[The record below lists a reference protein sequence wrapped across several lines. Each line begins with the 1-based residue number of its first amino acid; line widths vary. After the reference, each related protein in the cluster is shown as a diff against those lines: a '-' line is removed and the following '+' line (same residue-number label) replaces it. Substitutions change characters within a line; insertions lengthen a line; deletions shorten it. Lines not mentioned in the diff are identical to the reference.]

1 MDDLQPLVAAE
12 CESLA
17 GVLDTLTDA
26 EWDAPSLCQ
35 GWRVREVVAHV
46 SMPGRYTTE
55 QFGAEMAA
63 AGGDFGALSN
73 RVAAR
78 DANLPTSVLV
88 AALRTEQMQNWA
100 PPGGGFAGAL
110 SHVVIHGCDATVA
123 LGRPRASGDVA
134 ARIVLDA
141 LVAGDGRLFDV
152 DLSGKRLVAVDL
164 DFSYGQGTEIHQH
177 SGQLV
182 ALLARRTLP
191 GGRSLAT

>member
-1 MDDLQPLVAAE
+1 MDELQPLVAAE

-17 GVLDTLTDA
+17 RVLDTLTDA

-46 SMPGRYTTE
+46 TMPGRYTPE

-63 AGGDFGALSN
+63 AAGDFGALSN
-73 RVAAR
+73 LVAAR
-78 DANLPTSVLV
+78 DADLPTSELV

-110 SHVVIHGCDATVA
+110 SHVVIHGCDATAA
-123 LGRPRASGDVA
+123 LGRPRAAGDAA

-152 DLSGKRLVAVDL
+152 DLSGKRLVADDL
-164 DFSYGQGTEIHQH
+164 DFSYGQGSEIREH

-191 GGRSLAT
+191 DGRSLAK